1 MLLFFCH
8 NDNRLLNSADD
19 MGAKW
24 ESINIKKSNIASIME
39 YKECKVDEAQPLER
53 LAFQDGGLN
62 LLYEDPQ
69 YGSSIP

>member
-24 ESINIKKSNIASIME
+24 ASINIKKSNIASIME
-39 YKECKVDEAQPLER
+39 YRECKVDEAP
-53 LAFQDGGLN
+53 AA
-62 LLYEDPQ
+62 
-69 YGSSIP
+69 